1 MPSFKSIQNRL
12 KTFKPKSIRSKIFNS
27 KSLLEPIAQERMD
40 LESVDP
46 RSTAPKSSNF
56 TRLRTLLAG
65 TTLLGV
71 GFTAAA
77 VYIPWAWISTQ
88 NIEKLTIQLN
98 QSIVENSV
106 LEVNEI
112 FKSATSA
119 HVFLGKASDRNILA
133 FDRQNSLEQGF
144 WGLIES
150 KPNLTWVMFG
160 YPNGDFF
167 GIQRVTEKSF
177 QVHQRKWN
185 AVDKKSLHT
194 TTTYERVGKDL
205 RLIKQKTENDSPPYY
220 APNRPWYKAALKTPG
235 EPAWTTYVRR
245 TNNQPS
251 LDSAMTVT
259 KNGTTLGV
267 VNLGFDLDQVSRSL
281 QKLRQDKKS
290 VLLVT
295 NGQSQLIASS
305 DIQETIPRQIPG
317 QDEPQLNLVDNSSN
331 PLIRGIAKE
340 LKSQNITNLNSQGSQ
355 DLRYRDPQSGE
366 MYHVTFISLNQLDW
380 VIGLLTPE
388 SLHLGEIKKNEMI
401 LRTLII
407 VLIIVSLGVAMY
419 LSDRVIVRPIIKLN
433 KAAKQVA
440 EQKFSRESL
449 QGLLERRDEIG
460 ELANMLNEMAQQVD
474 GREEG
479 LRKQLN
485 QLQRETERKQIEQSQ
500 ATPTATDGKNSPYL
514 LLQRAQSLRREL
526 QNNISTSL

>member
-12 KTFKPKSIRSKIFNS
+12 KIFKPKAIHSKIFNP
-27 KSLLEPIAQERMD
+27 KSLLEPISPEPID
-40 LESVDP
+40 LESLDP
-46 RSTAPKSSNF
+46 GSIAPKSSNF

-65 TTLLGV
+65 TTVLCV

-88 NIEKLTIQLN
+88 NIDNLTIEIN
-98 QSIVENSV
+98 QSIVKNSV

-112 FKSATSA
+112 FKGATSA
-119 HVFLGKASDRNILA
+119 HVFLGKASDRNILT
-133 FDRQNSLEQGF
+133 FDRQDSVEQVF

-150 KPNLTWVMFG
+150 RPNLTWVMFG

-205 RLIKQKTENDSPPYY
+205 RLIKQETESDLPPYY
-220 APNRPWYKAALKTPG
+220 TPDRPWYKEALKNPG
-235 EPAWTTYVRR
+235 ESAWTTYVRR
-245 TNNQPS
+245 TNNQSS
-251 LDSAMTVT
+251 LDSAMTLT

-267 VNLGFDLDQVSRSL
+267 LNLGFDLDQISRSL
-281 QKLRQDKKS
+281 QKLQQDKKS

-305 DIQETIPRQIPG
+305 DIQETIPKQIPG
-317 QDEPQLNLVDNSSN
+317 QNETQLNLLDNASS

-340 LKSQNITNLNSQGSQ
+340 IKSQNITNLNSQGFQ
-355 DLRYRDPQSGE
+355 NLRYRDPQSGE
-366 MYHVTFISLNQLDW
+366 MYYVTFTSLNQLDW
-380 VIGLLTPE
+380 VIGILTPE
-388 SLHLGEIKKNEMI
+388 SLYLGEIKKNELI

-407 VLIIVSLGVAMY
+407 VLIIVTLGVAMY
-419 LSDRVIVRPIIKLN
+419 LSDRVIVRPIMKLN

-440 EQKFSRESL
+440 EKKFSRESL

-479 LRKQLN
+479 LRNQLN
-485 QLQRETERKQIEQSQ
+485 QLQRETELNQLEQSQ
-500 ATPTATDGKNSPYL
+500 ATTTATDSKNSPYL
-514 LLQRAQSLRREL
+514 LLQRSQSLRREL
-526 QNNISTSL
+526 QDNISNSL